1 MSDILNADQ
10 IAALFDAAKAGEVP
24 ESAPVSPRRQQRMRA
39 VDFSRPTKF
48 TTDHQRRISR
58 AIDGFCLGA
67 ATRLGAE
74 LRTSVEFETLN
85 TTQVTWAAAQA
96 LLPSNSLAVIIVLEP
111 LGTRALMTIES
122 QFVLTAI
129 EGLLGGTTE
138 RAQKP
143 RRFSEI
149 DWMLSRKLVDSL
161 VHQLSAAFHDLGGNL
176 SFTVEDIVSQLTDAT
191 SIASVSEPTFVVMV
205 EARIATHSTA
215 ISLLVPWVTIDP
227 IADLIAGRDMRPVG
241 LHEDSGIER
250 ALAAAPVTIRAEV
263 ASLDLPVAD
272 VLSLE
277 PGSVI
282 RLGATA
288 ADGISLFAENVKIAR
303 AQPGANGVR
312 RAVQVQAHE
321 EDEKAV

>member
-1 MSDILNADQ
+1 MNDTLNADQ
-10 IAALFDAAKAGEVP
+10 IAALFEAAKAGEMP
-24 ESAPVSPRRQQRMRA
+24 ETTPTTNRRQQRMRA

-48 TTDHQRRISR
+48 TTDHQRRITR
-58 AIDGFCLGA
+58 AIDAFCLGA
-67 ATRLGAE
+67 ATRLTAE
-74 LRTSVEFETLN
+74 LRASVEFETLN

-96 LLPSNSLAVIIVLEP
+96 LLPANSLAVIIVLEP

-129 EGLLGGTTE
+129 EGLLGGTTD

-149 DWMLSRKLVDSL
+149 DWTLSRRLVESM
-161 VHQLSAAFHDLGGNL
+161 VNQLSAAFHELSGDL
-176 SFTVEDIVSQLTDAT
+176 SFRVEDIAQQTDAT

-205 EARIATHSTA
+205 EARLATHSTA
-215 ISLLVPWVTIDP
+215 ISVLVPWVTIDP
-227 IADLIAGRDMRPVG
+227 IGQ
-241 LHEDSGIER
+241 HEDSGIGR

-272 VLSLE
+272 VLSLA

-282 RLGATA
+282 RLGASA
-288 ADGISLFAENVKIAR
+288 VDGISLFAENVRIAR
-303 AQPGANGVR
+303 GQPGANGVR

-321 EDEKAV
+321 EED

>member
-1 MSDILNADQ
+1 MSDTLNSDQ
-10 IAALFDAAKAGEVP
+10 IAALFEAAKSGEVP
-24 ESAPVSPRRQQRMRA
+24 ESAPQGPRRQQRMRA

-48 TTDHQRRISR
+48 TTDHQRRITR

-67 ATRLGAE
+67 ATRLTAE
-74 LRTSVEFETLN
+74 LRAPVEFETLN

-96 LLPSNSLAVIIVLEP
+96 LLPSHSLAVILVLEP

-129 EGLLGGTTE
+129 EGLLGGTTD

-149 DWMLSRKLVDSL
+149 DWTLSRRLVDSI
-161 VHQLSAAFHDLGGNL
+161 VHQLSSAFHDLGGNL
-176 SFTVEDIVSQLTDAT
+176 SFSVEDIAQQTDAT
-191 SIASVSEPTFVVMV
+191 SIASVSEPTFVVMI

-227 IADLIAGRDMRPVG
+227 IADLIAGRDLRPVG
-241 LHEDSGIER
+241 QLDDSGIER

-263 ASLDLPVAD
+263 ASLDLPVTD

-282 RLGATA
+282 RLGAAA
-288 ADGISLFAENVKIAR
+288 ADGVSLYAENVRIAR

-312 RAVQVQAHE
+312 RAIQVQAHE
-321 EDEKAV
+321 QDD

>member
-1 MSDILNADQ
+1 MNDSLNPDQ
-10 IAALFDAAKAGEVP
+10 IAALFEAAKSGDMP
-24 ESAPVSPRRQQRMRA
+24 ESTHASGRRQQRMRA

-48 TTDHQRRISR
+48 TTDHQRRIAR

-67 ATRLGAE
+67 ATRLTAE
-74 LRTSVEFETLN
+74 LRAPVEFETLN

-96 LLPSNSLAVIIVLEP
+96 LLPAKSLAVIVVLEP

-122 QFVLTAI
+122 EFVLTAI
-129 EGLLGGTTE
+129 EGLLGGTTD

-149 DWMLSRKLVDSL
+149 DWMLTSRLVESI
-161 VHQLSAAFHDLGGNL
+161 VHQLSSAFSDLGGNL
-176 SFTVEDIVSQLTDAT
+176 TFKVEDIAQQLTDAT

-205 EARIATHSTA
+205 EARLATHSTA
-215 ISLLVPWVTIDP
+215 ISLLIPWVAIDP
-227 IADLIAGRDMRPVG
+227 IADLISGRDTRPRG
-241 LHEDSGIER
+241 QLDDSGIGQ

-263 ASLDLPVAD
+263 AALDLPVAD

-277 PGSVI
+277 PGTVI
-282 RLGATA
+282 RLGASA
-288 ADGISLFAENVKIAR
+288 ADGISLFAENVRIAT

-321 EDEKAV
+321 EE

>member
-1 MSDILNADQ
+1 MNDTLNPDQ
-10 IAALFDAAKAGEVP
+10 IAALFEAAKAGEVP
-24 ESAPVSPRRQQRMRA
+24 ESTPVTGRRQQRMRA

-48 TTDHQRRISR
+48 TTDHQRRIAR
-58 AIDGFCLGA
+58 AVDAFCLGA
-67 ATRLGAE
+67 ATRLTAE
-74 LRTSVEFETLN
+74 LRASVEFETLN
-85 TTQVTWAAAQA
+85 TTQVTWGAAQA
-96 LLPSNSLAVIIVLEP
+96 LLPAHSLAVILVLEP

-149 DWMLSRKLVDSL
+149 DWMLSRRLVESI
-161 VHQLSAAFHDLGGNL
+161 VHQLSAAFHELGGDL
-176 SFTVEDIVSQLTDAT
+176 SFTVDEIAQQTDAT

-205 EARIATHSTA
+205 EARIAGHSTA
-215 ISLLVPWVTIDP
+215 ISVLVPWVTIDP
-227 IADLIAGRDMRPVG
+227 IADLIAGRDLRPVG
-241 LHEDSGIER
+241 LHEDSGMDK

-282 RLGATA
+282 RLGASA
-288 ADGISLFAENVKIAR
+288 ADGISLFAENVRIAR

-321 EDEKAV
+321 EED

>member
-1 MSDILNADQ
+1 MNDSLNPDQ
-10 IAALFDAAKAGEVP
+10 IAALFEAAKAGEMP
-24 ESAPVSPRRQQRMRA
+24 ESNPTTNRRQQRMRA

-48 TTDHQRRISR
+48 TTDHQRRITR
-58 AIDGFCLGA
+58 AIDAFCLGA
-67 ATRLGAE
+67 ATRLTAE
-74 LRTSVEFETLN
+74 LRASVEFETLN

-96 LLPSNSLAVIIVLEP
+96 LLPANSLAVIIVLEP

-149 DWMLSRKLVDSL
+149 DWTLSRRLVDTI
-161 VHQLSAAFHDLGGNL
+161 VHQLSAAFHELGGDL
-176 SFTVEDIVSQLTDAT
+176 SFRVEDIAQQTDAT

-215 ISLLVPWVTIDP
+215 ISVLVPWVTIDP
-227 IADLIAGRDMRPVG
+227 IANLIAGRDLRPVG
-241 LHEDSGIER
+241 QHEDSGIGR

-263 ASLDLPVAD
+263 ACLDLPVAD

-282 RLGATA
+282 RLGASA
-288 ADGISLFAENVKIAR
+288 ADGISLFAENVRIAR

-321 EDEKAV
+321 EAD

>member
-1 MSDILNADQ
+1 MSDPLNADQ
-10 IAALFDAAKAGEVP
+10 IAALFEAAKSGEVP
-24 ESAPVSPRRQQRMRA
+24 ESAPQSSRRQQRMRA

-48 TTDHQRRISR
+48 TTDHQRRITR

-67 ATRLGAE
+67 ATRLTAE
-74 LRTSVEFETLN
+74 LRAGVEFETLN

-96 LLPSNSLAVIIVLEP
+96 LLPAHSLAVTLILEP

-143 RRFSEI
+143 RRYSEI
-149 DWMLSRKLVDSL
+149 DWMLSRRLVDSI

-176 SFTVEDIVSQLTDAT
+176 SFTVEDIAQQTDAT
-191 SIASVSEPTFVVMV
+191 SIASVSEPTFVVMI
-205 EARIATHSTA
+205 EARIAKHSTA

-227 IADLIAGRDMRPVG
+227 IADLIAGRDMRPIG
-241 LHEDSGIER
+241 QLDDSGIEK

-263 ASLDLPVAD
+263 AALDLPVAD

-282 RLGATA
+282 RLGASA
-288 ADGISLFAENVKIAR
+288 ADGVSLFAENVRIAR

-321 EDEKAV
+321 EEH

>member
-1 MSDILNADQ
+1 MNDVLNPDQ
-10 IAALFDAAKAGEVP
+10 IAALFEAAKTGEVP
-24 ESAPVSPRRQQRMRA
+24 EAHSGPRRQQRMRA

-48 TTDHQRRISR
+48 TTDHQRRIAR

-67 ATRLGAE
+67 ATRLTAE
-74 LRTSVEFETLN
+74 LRASVEFETLN

-96 LLPSNSLAVIIVLEP
+96 LLPANSLPVIIVLEP

-129 EGLLGGTTE
+129 EGLLGGSTE

-149 DWMLSRKLVDSL
+149 DWTLSRRLVEAI
-161 VHQLSAAFHDLGGNL
+161 VHQLSAAFHDLGDI
-176 SFTVEDIVSQLTDAT
+176 SFRVEDVAQQTDAT

-205 EARIATHSTA
+205 EARLATHSTA
-215 ISLLVPWVTIDP
+215 ISLLIPWVAIDP
-227 IADLIAGRDMRPVG
+227 IADLIAGRDLRPIG
-241 LHEDSGIER
+241 QQDDSGIGR

-263 ASLDLPVAD
+263 AALDLPIAD

-277 PGSVI
+277 PGTVI
-282 RLGATA
+282 RLGAAA
-288 ADGISLFAENVKIAR
+288 ADGVSLYAENVRIAR

-321 EDEKAV
+321 EES

>member
-1 MSDILNADQ
+1 MNDSLNPDQ
-10 IAALFDAAKAGEVP
+10 IAALFEAAKAGEMP
-24 ESAPVSPRRQQRMRA
+24 ETTPTSGRRQQRMRA

-48 TTDHQRRISR
+48 TTDHQRRITR
-58 AIDGFCLGA
+58 AIDAFCLGA
-67 ATRLGAE
+67 ATRLTAE
-74 LRTSVEFETLN
+74 LRASVEFETLN

-96 LLPSNSLAVIIVLEP
+96 LLPANSLAVIVVLEP

-149 DWMLSRKLVDSL
+149 DWTLSRRLVDSI
-161 VHQLSAAFHDLGGNL
+161 VNQLSAAFHELGGDL
-176 SFTVEDIVSQLTDAT
+176 SFRVEEIAQQTDAT

-215 ISLLVPWVTIDP
+215 ISVLVPWVTIDP
-227 IADLIAGRDMRPVG
+227 IADLIAGRDRRTVG
-241 LHEDSGIER
+241 QHEDSGIGR

-263 ASLDLPVAD
+263 ACLDLPVAD

-282 RLGATA
+282 RLGASA
-288 ADGISLFAENVKIAR
+288 ADGISLFAENVRIAR

-321 EDEKAV
+321 EED

>member
-1 MSDILNADQ
+1 MNDSLNPDQ
-10 IAALFDAAKAGEVP
+10 IAALFEAAKAGEMP
-24 ESAPVSPRRQQRMRA
+24 ESTPTTGRRQQRMRA

-48 TTDHQRRISR
+48 TTDHQRRITR
-58 AIDGFCLGA
+58 AIDAFCLGA
-67 ATRLGAE
+67 ATRLTAE
-74 LRTSVEFETLN
+74 LRASVEFETLN

-96 LLPSNSLAVIIVLEP
+96 LLPANSLAVIIVLEP

-149 DWMLSRKLVDSL
+149 DWTLSRRLVDSI
-161 VHQLSAAFHDLGGNL
+161 VNQLSAAFHELGGNL
-176 SFTVEDIVSQLTDAT
+176 SFRVEDIAQQTDAT

-215 ISLLVPWVTIDP
+215 TSVLVPWVTIDP
-227 IADLIAGRDMRPVG
+227 IADLIAGRDLRPVG
-241 LHEDSGIER
+241 QHEDSGIGR

-263 ASLDLPVAD
+263 ACLDLPVAD

-282 RLGATA
+282 RLGASA
-288 ADGISLFAENVKIAR
+288 ADGISLFAENVRIAR

-321 EDEKAV
+321 EED